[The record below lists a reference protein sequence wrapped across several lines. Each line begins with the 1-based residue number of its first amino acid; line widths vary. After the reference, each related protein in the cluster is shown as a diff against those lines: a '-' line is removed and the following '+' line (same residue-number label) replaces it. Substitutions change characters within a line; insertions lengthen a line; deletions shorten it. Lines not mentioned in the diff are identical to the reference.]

1 MTSEGQAV
9 RIDSISRRLA
19 RTTQPVRW
27 KLKKMSKVLEGIRVL
42 DFGRFIAGPF
52 CAALL
57 ADYGADVIRIDR
69 VGGSE
74 DRFIVPVTDSGE
86 GALFLQCNRNKRS
99 ITLDI
104 DSEEGREVVRRLVE
118 KADVVVANMPPKTL
132 ANLGLDYATLS
143 AINPGIILTASTAFG
158 SHEGAGHRL
167 GFDGVGQ
174 AMSGA
179 VYMSGTP
186 DSPTK
191 AMVPVVDFSTALSC
205 ALGTVMA
212 LYERRNSGRG
222 QCVEASL
229 LQTALNLSSGALIE
243 EAALAIDRQAM
254 GNRSP
259 SYGPSDIFRVADGWI
274 IAQVIGQ
281 PLFRRWANLIG
292 APELVDDP
300 RFSDDL
306 RRGEHGELL
315 SDLMGKWCVTR
326 TRDDALWELEKARI
340 PAAPVYSP
348 REALDDA
355 SIQESGA
362 YIWLDYPGLPRKA
375 PIVAPPAVLSRTPP
389 DVARRPPTV
398 GEHTEEVLAEVGYER
413 SQVQAMRKAGVV

>member
-1 MTSEGQAV
+1 METN
-9 RIDSISRRLA
+9 
-19 RTTQPVRW
+19 
-27 KLKKMSKVLEGIRVL
+27 KMSKVLEGIRVL

-74 DRFIVPVTDSGE
+74 DRFIVPVTESGE

-104 DSEEGREVVRRLVE
+104 DSDAGREVVRRLVE
-118 KADVVVANMPPKTL
+118 TADVVVANMPPRTL

-143 AINPGIILTASTAFG
+143 AINPAIILTASTAFG
-158 SHEGAGHRL
+158 SHEGAGHRV

-212 LYERRNSGRG
+212 LYERRMSGRG

-243 EAALAIDRQAM
+243 EAALSLDRRAI

-259 SYGPSDIFRVADGWI
+259 SYGPSDIFRVTDGWI

-281 PLFRRWANLIG
+281 SLFRRWATLVG
-292 APELVDDP
+292 MPELADDP
-300 RFSDDL
+300 RFGDDL
-306 RRGEHGELL
+306 GRGEHGEFL
-315 SDLMGKWCVTR
+315 SGLMGKWCAGR
-326 TRDDALWELEKARI
+326 TRAEALQALEQARI
-340 PAAPVYSP
+340 PAAPIYSP

-355 SIQESGA
+355 SIQDSGA

-375 PIVAPPAVLSRTPP
+375 PIVAPPAMLSRTPP

-398 GEHTEEVLAEVGYER
+398 GEHTEEVLAEVGYDR
-413 SQVQAMRKAGVV
+413 VQVQAMRQAGIV

>member
-1 MTSEGQAV
+1 
-9 RIDSISRRLA
+9 
-19 RTTQPVRW
+19 
-27 KLKKMSKVLEGIRVL
+27 MSKVLEGIRVL

-74 DRFIVPVTDSGE
+74 DRFIVPVTDTGE

-104 DSEEGREVVRRLVE
+104 DSKEGREVVRRLV
-118 KADVVVANMPPKTL
+118 KTADVVVANMPPKTL
-132 ANLGLDYATLS
+132 TNLGLDYATLS

-158 SHEGAGHRL
+158 SHEGAGHRV
-167 GFDGVGQ
+167 GFDGTGQ

-179 VYMSGTP
+179 IYMSGTP
-186 DSPTK
+186 DNPTK

-212 LYERRNSGRG
+212 LYERRTSGRG

-243 EAALAIDRQAM
+243 EATLGINRQAI

-259 SYGPSDIFRVADGWI
+259 SYGPSDIFRVTDGWI
-274 IAQVIGQ
+274 IAQVIGK
-281 PLFRRWANLIG
+281 PLFRRWAALVG

-300 RFSDDL
+300 RFGDDL
-306 RRGEHGELL
+306 RRGEQGAFL
-315 SDLMGKWCVTR
+315 SKLMGKWCANR
-326 TRDDALWELEKARI
+326 TRADALGELERAKI
-340 PAAPVYSP
+340 PAAPIYSP
-348 REALDDA
+348 REALDDV
-355 SIQESGA
+355 SIQDSGA
-362 YIWLDYPGLPRKA
+362 YIWLDYPGLQRQA
-375 PIVAPPAVLSRTPP
+375 PIVAPPAMLSRTPP

-398 GEHTEEVLAEVGYER
+398 GEHSGEVLAEVGYDRE
-413 SQVQAMRKAGVV
+413 QVQALRRAGIV

>member
-1 MTSEGQAV
+1 ME
-9 RIDSISRRLA
+9 
-19 RTTQPVRW
+19 W
-27 KLKKMSKVLEGIRVL
+27 NKMSKVLEGIRVL

-86 GALFLQCNRNKRS
+86 GALFLQVNRNKRS

-104 DSEEGREVVRRLVE
+104 DSAEGRDVVRRLVE
-118 KADVVVANMPPKTL
+118 TADVVVANMPPRSLKS
-132 ANLGLDYATLS
+132 LGLDYETLC
-143 AINPGIILTASTAFG
+143 AIKPDIILTASTAFG
-158 SHEGAGHRL
+158 SHEGAGHRV

-174 AMSGA
+174 ALSGA

-212 LYERRNSGRG
+212 LYERRVSGRG

-229 LQTALNLSSGALIE
+229 LRTALNLSSGALIE
-243 EAALAIDRQAM
+243 EATLAINRQAT

-259 SYGPSDIFRVADGWI
+259 SYGPSDIFRASDGWI
-274 IAQVIGQ
+274 IAQAIGQ
-281 PLFRRWANLIG
+281 PLFRRWCALVG
-292 APELVDDP
+292 KPELADDP
-300 RFSDDL
+300 RFHDDL
-306 RRGEHGELL
+306 SRGSHGEYL
-315 SDLMGKWCVTR
+315 SALMGEWCATR
-326 TRDDALWELEKARI
+326 TRADALSQLEQARI

-348 REALDDA
+348 REALDDP

-362 YIWLDYPGLPRKA
+362 YVWTDYPGLPRKA

-389 DVARRPPTV
+389 EVERRPPTI
-398 GEHTEEVLAEVGYER
+398 GEHTDEVLAEVGYDR
-413 SQVQAMRKAGVV
+413 AQILALRQAGVV

>member
-1 MTSEGQAV
+1 
-9 RIDSISRRLA
+9 
-19 RTTQPVRW
+19 
-27 KLKKMSKVLEGIRVL
+27 MSKVLEGIRVL

-74 DRFIVPVTDSGE
+74 DRFIVPVTDTGE

-104 DSEEGREVVRRLVE
+104 DSKEGREVVRRLV
-118 KADVVVANMPPKTL
+118 KTADVVVANMPPKTL
-132 ANLGLDYATLS
+132 TSLGLDYPTLS
-143 AINPGIILTASTAFG
+143 SINPGIILTASTAFG
-158 SHEGAGHRL
+158 SHEGAGHRV
-167 GFDGVGQ
+167 GFDGTGQ

-179 VYMSGTP
+179 IYMSGTP
-186 DSPTK
+186 DNPTK

-212 LYERRNSGRG
+212 LYERRTSGRG

-243 EAALAIDRQAM
+243 EAALGINRQAI

-259 SYGPSDIFRVADGWI
+259 SYGPSDIFRVTDGWI

-281 PLFRRWANLIG
+281 PLFRRWAALVG

-300 RFSDDL
+300 RFNDDL
-306 RRGEHGELL
+306 CRGEQGAFL
-315 SDLMGKWCVTR
+315 SGLMGKWCANR
-326 TRDDALWELEKARI
+326 TRADALRELERAKI
-340 PAAPVYSP
+340 PAAPIYSP
-348 REALDDA
+348 REALDDE
-355 SIQESGA
+355 SIQDSGA
-362 YIWLDYPGLPRKA
+362 YIWLDYPGLPRKV
-375 PIVAPPAVLSRTPP
+375 PIVAPPAMLSRTSP

-398 GEHTEEVLAEVGYER
+398 GEHSGEVLAEVGYDRE
-413 SQVQAMRKAGVV
+413 QVQALRRAGIV

>member
-1 MTSEGQAV
+1 METN
-9 RIDSISRRLA
+9 
-19 RTTQPVRW
+19 
-27 KLKKMSKVLEGIRVL
+27 KMSKVLEGIRVL

-74 DRFIVPVTDSGE
+74 DRFIVPVTESGE

-104 DSEEGREVVRRLVE
+104 DSDAGREVVRRLVE
-118 KADVVVANMPPKTL
+118 TADVVVANMPPRTL

-143 AINPGIILTASTAFG
+143 AINPAIILTASTAFG
-158 SHEGAGHRL
+158 SHEGAGHRV

-212 LYERRNSGRG
+212 LYERRMSGRG

-243 EAALAIDRQAM
+243 EAALSLDRRAI

-259 SYGPSDIFRVADGWI
+259 SYGPSDIFRVTDGWI

-281 PLFRRWANLIG
+281 PLFRRWATLVG
-292 APELVDDP
+292 MPELADDP
-300 RFSDDL
+300 RFGDDL
-306 RRGEHGELL
+306 GRGEHGEFL
-315 SDLMGKWCVTR
+315 SGLMGKWCAGR
-326 TRDDALWELEKARI
+326 TRAEALQALEQARI
-340 PAAPVYSP
+340 PAAPIYSP

-355 SIQESGA
+355 SIQDSGA

-375 PIVAPPAVLSRTPP
+375 PIVAPPAMLSRTPP

-398 GEHTEEVLAEVGYER
+398 GEHTEEVLAEVGYDR
-413 SQVQAMRKAGVV
+413 VQVQAMRQAGIV

>member
-1 MTSEGQAV
+1 
-9 RIDSISRRLA
+9 
-19 RTTQPVRW
+19 
-27 KLKKMSKVLEGIRVL
+27 MSKVLEGIRVL

-74 DRFIVPVTDSGE
+74 DRFIVPVTDTGE

-104 DSEEGREVVRRLVE
+104 ASKEGREVVHRLV
-118 KADVVVANMPPKTL
+118 KTADVVVANMPPKTL
-132 ANLGLDYATLS
+132 TVLGLDYPALS

-158 SHEGAGHRL
+158 SHEGAGHRV
-167 GFDGVGQ
+167 GFDGTGQ

-179 VYMSGTP
+179 IHLSGTP
-186 DSPTK
+186 DKPTK

-212 LYERRNSGRG
+212 LYERRISGLG

-243 EAALAIDRQAM
+243 EAALGVNRQAI

-259 SYGPSDIFRVADGWI
+259 SYGPSDIFRVTDGWI

-281 PLFRRWANLIG
+281 PLFRRWAALVG
-292 APELVDDP
+292 APGLVDDP

-306 RRGEHGELL
+306 CRGEQGGFL
-315 SDLMGKWCVTR
+315 SELMGKWCASR
-326 TRDDALWELEKARI
+326 TRADALGELERAKI
-340 PAAPVYSP
+340 PAAPIYSP
-348 REALDDA
+348 REALDDE
-355 SIQESGA
+355 SIRESGA
-362 YIWLDYPGLPRKA
+362 YIWLDYPGLPRQA
-375 PIVAPPAVLSRTPP
+375 PIVAPPAMLSRTPP

-398 GEHTEEVLAEVGYER
+398 GEHSDEVLAEVGYDPE
-413 SQVQAMRKAGVV
+413 QVQALRRAGIV

>member
-1 MTSEGQAV
+1 
-9 RIDSISRRLA
+9 
-19 RTTQPVRW
+19 
-27 KLKKMSKVLEGIRVL
+27 MSKVLEGIRVL
-42 DFGRFIAGPF
+42 DLGRFIAGPF

-74 DRFIVPVTDSGE
+74 DRFIVPVTEFGE

-99 ITLDI
+99 ISLDV
-104 DSEEGREVVRRLVE
+104 DTEQGREVMRRLVE
-118 KADVVVANMPPKTL
+118 TADVVVANMPPRTL
-132 ANLGLDYATLS
+132 TNLGLDYTTLS
-143 AINPGIILTASTAFG
+143 AINPRIILTAPTAFG
-158 SHEGAGHRL
+158 SHDSAAHRI

-179 VYMSGTP
+179 VYMSGVP
-186 DSPTK
+186 GSPIK
-191 AMVPVVDFSTALSC
+191 AMVPVADFSTALSC

-212 LYERRNSGRG
+212 LYERASSGRG

-229 LQTALNLSSGALIE
+229 LRTSLNISSGALIE
-243 EAALAIDRQAM
+243 EAAISINRQAM

-281 PLFRRWANLIG
+281 SMFKRWVHLIG
-292 APELVDDP
+292 ALELLEDP
-300 RFSDDL
+300 RFRDDL
-306 RRGEHGELL
+306 RRGENGQLL
-315 SDLMGKWCVTR
+315 SQLMGKWCSTR
-326 TRDDALWELEKARI
+326 TRDEALQELEVAKI

-348 REALDDA
+348 REALEDV
-355 SIQESGA
+355 SIQDSGA
-362 YIWLDYPGLPRKA
+362 YIWLDYPGLKSKV

-389 DVARRPPTV
+389 EVIRRPPTI
-398 GEHTEEVLAEVGYER
+398 GEHTDEVLAEIGYD
-413 SQVQAMRKAGVV
+413 STQVQALRMAGIV

>member
-1 MTSEGQAV
+1 
-9 RIDSISRRLA
+9 
-19 RTTQPVRW
+19 
-27 KLKKMSKVLEGIRVL
+27 MSTVLEGIRVL

-74 DRFIVPVTDSGE
+74 DRFVSPVTDAGE
-86 GALFLQCNRNKRS
+86 GAFFLQVNRNKRS

-104 DSEEGREVVRRLVE
+104 DSPEGREVVRQLV
-118 KADVVVANMPPKTL
+118 KTADVVVANMPTKTL
-132 ANLGLDYATLS
+132 VNLGLDYPTLS

-158 SHEGAGHRL
+158 SHEEVSHRV

-179 VYMSGTP
+179 VYMAGTP
-186 DSPTK
+186 GNPTK

-212 LYERRNSGRG
+212 LYERRTSGRG

-229 LQTALNLSSGALIE
+229 LQTALNLASGTLIE
-243 EAALAIDRQAM
+243 EAALSINRQAT

-259 SYGPSDIFRVADGWI
+259 TYGPSDIFKVADGWI
-274 IAQVIGQ
+274 IVQVIGQ
-281 PLFRRWANLIG
+281 SLFKRWATLVG
-292 APELVDDP
+292 APELLSDP
-300 RFSDDL
+300 RFSDDI
-306 RRGEHGELL
+306 RRGEHGEFL
-315 SDLMGKWCVTR
+315 SELMSKWCETQTR
-326 TRDDALWELEKARI
+326 EDALKALEAAKI
-340 PAAPVYSP
+340 PAGPIYSP

-355 SIQESGA
+355 TIQGSGA
-362 YIWLDYPGLPRKA
+362 Y
-375 PIVAPPAVLSRTPP
+375 V
-389 DVARRPPTV
+389 
-398 GEHTEEVLAEVGYER
+398 
-413 SQVQAMRKAGVV
+413 

>member
-1 MTSEGQAV
+1 
-9 RIDSISRRLA
+9 
-19 RTTQPVRW
+19 
-27 KLKKMSKVLEGIRVL
+27 MSKVLEGIRVL

-74 DRFIVPVTDSGE
+74 DRFIVPVTESGE

-104 DSEEGREVVRRLVE
+104 DSDAGREVVRRLVE
-118 KADVVVANMPPKTL
+118 TADVVVANMPPRTL

-143 AINPGIILTASTAFG
+143 AINPAIILTASTAFG
-158 SHEGAGHRL
+158 SHEGAGHRV

-212 LYERRNSGRG
+212 LYERRMSGRG

-243 EAALAIDRQAM
+243 EAALSLDRRAI

-259 SYGPSDIFRVADGWI
+259 SYGPSDIFRVTDGWI

-281 PLFRRWANLIG
+281 PLFRRWATLVG
-292 APELVDDP
+292 MPELADDA
-300 RFSDDL
+300 RFGDDL
-306 RRGEHGELL
+306 GRGEHGEFL
-315 SDLMGKWCVTR
+315 SGLMGKWCASR
-326 TRDDALWELEKARI
+326 SRAEALQALEQARI
-340 PAAPVYSP
+340 PAAPIYSP

-355 SIQESGA
+355 SIQDSGA

-375 PIVAPPAVLSRTPP
+375 PIVAPPAMLSRTPP

-398 GEHTEEVLAEVGYER
+398 GEHTEEVLAEVGYDHA
-413 SQVQAMRKAGVV
+413 QVQAMRTAGIV

>member
-1 MTSEGQAV
+1 
-9 RIDSISRRLA
+9 
-19 RTTQPVRW
+19 
-27 KLKKMSKVLEGIRVL
+27 MSKVLEGIRVL

-74 DRFIVPVTDSGE
+74 DRFIVPVTDTGE

-104 DSEEGREVVRRLVE
+104 DSKEGREVVRRLV
-118 KADVVVANMPPKTL
+118 KTADVVVANMPPKTL
-132 ANLGLDYATLS
+132 TNLGLDYPTLS

-158 SHEGAGHRL
+158 SHEGAGHRV
-167 GFDGVGQ
+167 GFDGTGQ

-179 VYMSGTP
+179 IYMSGTP
-186 DSPTK
+186 DKPTK

-212 LYERRNSGRG
+212 LYERRTSGRG

-243 EAALAIDRQAM
+243 EAALGINRQAI

-259 SYGPSDIFRVADGWI
+259 SYGPSDVFRVTDGWI

-281 PLFRRWANLIG
+281 PLFRRWAALVG

-306 RRGEHGELL
+306 CRGEQGAFL
-315 SDLMGKWCVTR
+315 SQLMGKWCANR
-326 TRDDALWELEKARI
+326 TRANALRELERAKI
-340 PAAPVYSP
+340 PAAPIYSP
-348 REALDDA
+348 REALDDE
-355 SIQESGA
+355 SIQDSGA
-362 YIWLDYPGLPRKA
+362 YIWLDYPGLLRKA
-375 PIVAPPAVLSRTPP
+375 PIVAPPAMLSRTPP
-389 DVARRPPTV
+389 DVARRPPTA
-398 GEHTEEVLAEVGYER
+398 GEHSGEVLAEVGYDRE
-413 SQVQAMRKAGVV
+413 QVQALRRAGIV

>member
-1 MTSEGQAV
+1 
-9 RIDSISRRLA
+9 
-19 RTTQPVRW
+19 
-27 KLKKMSKVLEGIRVL
+27 MSKVLEGIRVL

-74 DRFIVPVTDSGE
+74 DRFIVPVTESGE

-104 DSEEGREVVRRLVE
+104 DSDAGREVVRRLVE
-118 KADVVVANMPPKTL
+118 TADVVVANMPPRTL

-143 AINPGIILTASTAFG
+143 AINPAIILTASTAFG
-158 SHEGAGHRL
+158 SHEGAGHRV

-212 LYERRNSGRG
+212 LYERRMSGRG

-243 EAALAIDRQAM
+243 EAALSLDRRAI

-259 SYGPSDIFRVADGWI
+259 SYGPSDIFRVTDGWI

-281 PLFRRWANLIG
+281 PLFRRWATLVG
-292 APELVDDP
+292 MPELADDP
-300 RFSDDL
+300 RFGDDL
-306 RRGEHGELL
+306 GRGEHGEFL
-315 SDLMGKWCVTR
+315 SGLMGKWCAGR
-326 TRDDALWELEKARI
+326 TRAEALQALEQARI
-340 PAAPVYSP
+340 PAAPIYSP

-355 SIQESGA
+355 SIQDSGA

-375 PIVAPPAVLSRTPP
+375 PIVAPPAMLSRTPP

-398 GEHTEEVLAEVGYER
+398 GEHTEEVLAEVGYDR
-413 SQVQAMRKAGVV
+413 VQVQAMRQAGIV